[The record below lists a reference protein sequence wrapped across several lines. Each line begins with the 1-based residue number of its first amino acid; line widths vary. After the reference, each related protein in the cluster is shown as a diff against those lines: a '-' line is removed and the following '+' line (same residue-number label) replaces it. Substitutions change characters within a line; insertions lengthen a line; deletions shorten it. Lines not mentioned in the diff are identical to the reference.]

1 MRAGRPGKGSGGRR
15 TAGDRPFVPLWC
27 RSNGSFLEGASHPE
41 ELVEAAAGLGL
52 PALALADRDGVY
64 GAVRAH
70 LRARE
75 LGLGLIVG
83 ATVTLEGGGSIVLLA
98 ETREGYANLCRL
110 LTRGHLRSPKGES
123 RVTPAEVAAHAEGLS
138 ALLGDPLAARE
149 EPRELLGLLRDA
161 FGDRLHAL
169 VARHLAPG
177 EPDRERRLRERARR
191 WGLPPV
197 AAVEVLYHDPARRP
211 LQDVLTAVRHGV
223 PLARAGRRLRPNHG
237 HALPSPAR
245 MAALFA
251 DDPGAVERTLEVAA
265 RCAFRLDELRYRYPA
280 PRLPGDR
287 GPAEHLRELVR
298 AGARERWGR
307 RIPPRVRDQL
317 ERELALVEE
326 LGYAG
331 YFLTMW
337 EIVRFCRERGILCQ
351 GRGSAA
357 NSAICYALGITAID
371 PVRMDLLF
379 ERFLSRE
386 RNEPPDIDLD
396 IAHRRRE
403 EVIRHVYETY
413 GREHA
418 AMVAVVIR
426 YRPRSAVRDVG
437 RALGIPRERI
447 DRLARALPWRGE
459 VDERH
464 LREAGLDPES
474 PPGRL
479 LLRLAN
485 GLLDTPRHLSIHP
498 GGFLLGADPV
508 STLVP
513 VENATMEGRTVVQWD
528 KDDVKAMGLFKV
540 DLLGLGAL
548 THLDG
553 CLASIAR
560 HHGKRLTLATIP
572 ADDEATFEML
582 RRADTV
588 GVFQLESRAQMA
600 MLPRLRPECFYDLVI
615 EISIVRP
622 GPITGGMVHPYLRR
636 RAGEEPVD
644 YPHES
649 LRPVLEKTLGVPLF
663 QEQVMKIA
671 VLAAGYTPGE
681 ADQLRRDMAAWRR
694 TGRIER
700 HRERLVERMVARGIR
715 REFAERVFEQVRG
728 FGEYGFPESHAASF
742 ALLAWASAW
751 LRRHYPATFACE
763 LLNAQPMGFYAP
775 ATIVEDARRHGVVV
789 LPVDVNAS
797 SWDCTLEE
805 LAEPPSPGDVPPGW
819 WTGDH
824 RFGIRLGLRLVSGL
838 ARAAAERIVAARE
851 RGGPFAD
858 PGDLARRARPSRRD
872 LEALAVAGAMS
883 SLGVRRR
890 EALWAAPVLPARA
903 RRPLPLRDR
912 EPRPRLPGL
921 DPADEVAWDWE
932 ATGLS
937 PRAHPVAMVREAL
950 RAAGLPDAAE
960 VRALRPGH
968 RVRYAGAVIC
978 RQRPGTAK
986 GVVFLT
992 LEDETGFVNVVVR
1005 PATWERYAR
1014 LVRDHGFLGVT
1025 GRLEDRAGGAP
1036 HVVAESFWV
1045 PRLSRDLPRPAS
1057 HDFR

>member
-1 MRAGRPGKGSGGRR
+1 MAGTGGEP
-15 TAGDRPFVPLWC
+15 PFVPAWC

-41 ELVEAAAGLGL
+41 ELVEAAAGHGL
-52 PALALADRDGVY
+52 PALVLADRDGVY

-75 LGLGLIVG
+75 LGVELIVG
-83 ATVTLEGGGSIVLLA
+83 STVTLPGGRPLVLLA
-98 ETREGYANLCRL
+98 ATREGYGNLCRL
-110 LTRGHLRSPKGES
+110 LTRAHLRSPRGEC
-123 RVTPAEVAAHAEGLS
+123 RVTPEEVASRAEGLL
-138 ALLGDPLAARE
+138 ALLGPSLLGARE
-149 EPRELLGLLRDA
+149 EPRELLGLFRDA
-161 FGDRLHAL
+161 FGDRLLAL
-169 VARHLAPG
+169 VTRHRLPG
-177 EPDRERRLRERARR
+177 EPARERRLRDRARR
-191 WGLPPV
+191 RGLPV
-197 AAVEVLYHDPARRP
+197 LAGVEVLYHHPSRRP
-211 LQDVLTAVRHGV
+211 LQDVLTAVRHRV

-237 HALPSPAR
+237 HALPSPAA
-245 MAALFA
+245 MATLFA
-251 DDPGAVERTLEVAA
+251 DDPAAVERTLDLPA
-265 RCAFRLDELRYRYPA
+265 RCTFRLDELRYRYPA
-280 PRLPGDR
+280 PRLPGGRRPID
-287 GPAEHLRELVR
+287 HLRELVR
-298 AGARERWGR
+298 AGARERWGAR
-307 RIPPRVRDQL
+307 VPGRVREQL
-317 ERELALVEE
+317 ARELALVEE

-337 EIVRFCRERGILCQ
+337 EIVRFCRGRGILCQ

-437 RALGIPRERI
+437 FALGLPPATI
-447 DRLARALPWRGE
+447 DRLARLLPWRGAVE
-459 VDERH
+459 AEH
-464 LREAGLDPES
+464 LREAGIDPER
-474 PPGRL
+474 PPGRH

-485 GLLDTPRHLSIHP
+485 ELLGTPRHLSIHP

-513 VENATMEGRTVVQWD
+513 IQPAAMEGRTVVQWD

-548 THLDG
+548 THVDA
-553 CLASIAR
+553 CLAAIR
-560 HHGKRLTLATIP
+560 RVHGRRLALATIP
-572 ADDEATFEML
+572 PADEATFEML

-600 MLPRLRPECFYDLVI
+600 MLPRLRPERFYDLVV
-615 EISIVRP
+615 EIGLVRP
-622 GPITGGMVHPYLRR
+622 GPIAGGMVHPYLRR
-636 RAGEEPVD
+636 RRGEEPVD
-644 YPHES
+644 YPHEI

-700 HRERLVERMVARGIR
+700 HRERMVERMVARGIP
-715 REFAERVFEQVRG
+715 REFARRVFEQIRG

-742 ALLAWASAW
+742 ALIAWASAW
-751 LRRHYPATFACE
+751 IRRHYPAIFACE

-797 SWDCTLEE
+797 RWDCTLEK
-805 LAEPPSPGDVPPGW
+805 LGDPPSPADVPRGW
-819 WTGDH
+819 WTDDH

-838 ARAAAERIVAARE
+838 TRAGAGRIVAARGE
-851 RGGPFAD
+851 DGPFAS
-858 PGDLARRARPSRRD
+858 PADLARRTRLSRGD
-872 LEALAVAGAMS
+872 LEHLAAAGALS
-883 SLGVRRR
+883 SLGIGRRD
-890 EALWAAPVLPARA
+890 ALWAAPVLPDRVS
-903 RRPLPLRDR
+903 RPLPLPGDEPVPPLPPLAPAEEVCWDR
-912 EPRPRLPGL
+912 ET
-921 DPADEVAWDWE
+921 
-932 ATGLS
+932 TGVS
-937 PRAHPVAMVREAL
+937 PRAHPLAL
-950 RAAGLPDAAE
+950 LRARLLAAGLPDAAT
-960 VRALRPGH
+960 VRRTPSGR
-968 RVRYAGAVIC
+968 RVRCAGLVIC

-992 LEDETGFVNVVVR
+992 LEDETGFVNVIAR
-1005 PATWERYAR
+1005 PRTWERYGRLAR
-1014 LVRDHGFLGVT
+1014 EHPFLGVT
-1025 GRLEDRAGGAP
+1025 GRVEARDG
-1036 HVVAESFWV
+1036 VVHLLAESFWV
-1045 PRLSRDLPRPAS
+1045 PRLPGRTGDSPTRLPSPS

>member
-1 MRAGRPGKGSGGRR
+1 MA
-15 TAGDRPFVPLWC
+15 TAGRPFVPAWC

-41 ELVEAAAGLGL
+41 ELVEAAAALGL
-52 PALALADRDGVY
+52 PALVLADRDGVY

-75 LGLGLIVG
+75 LGLALVVG
-83 ATVTLEGGGSIVLLA
+83 ATVTLADGSPIVLLA
-98 ETREGYANLCRL
+98 GTREGYGNLCRL

-123 RVTPAEVAAHAEGLS
+123 RVTPEEVAAHAEGLL
-138 ALLGDPLAARE
+138 ALLGPILGARE
-149 EPRELLGLLRDA
+149 EPRGLLALLRDA
-161 FGDRLHAL
+161 FGDRLFAL
-169 VARHLAPG
+169 ATRHRLPG
-177 EPDRERRLRERARR
+177 EPARERRLRERARR
-191 WGLPPV
+191 WGLPV
-197 AAVEVLYHDPARRP
+197 LAGVEVLYHHPSRRP
-211 LQDVLTAVRHGV
+211 LQDVLTAVRHRV
-223 PLARAGRRLRPNHG
+223 PLARAGRRLRANHA

-251 DDPGAVERTLEVAA
+251 DDPAAVERTLDLPA
-265 RCAFRLDELRYRYPA
+265 RCTFRLDELRYRYPA

-287 GPAEHLRELVR
+287 SPIEHLRALVR
-298 AGARERWGR
+298 EGARERWGAR
-307 RIPPRVRDQL
+307 VPPRVRDQL

-337 EIVRFCRERGILCQ
+337 EIVRFCRRRGILCQ

-437 RALGIPRERI
+437 FALGLPRETI
-447 DRLARALPWRGE
+447 DRLARGLPWRGE
-459 VDERH
+459 VTERH
-464 LREAGLDPES
+464 LREAGLDPER
-474 PPGRL
+474 PPGRH

-485 GLLDTPRHLSIHP
+485 ELLDTPRHLSIHP

-513 VENATMEGRTVVQWD
+513 IENATMEGRTVVQWD

-548 THLDG
+548 THLDA
-553 CLASIAR
+553 CFAAVER
-560 HHGKRLTLATIP
+560 HHGRRLTMATIP
-572 ADDEATFEML
+572 AHDEATFEML

-600 MLPRLRPECFYDLVI
+600 MLPRLRPRRFYDLVI

-644 YPHES
+644 YPHEC

-681 ADQLRRDMAAWRR
+681 ADQLRRDMAAWRKR
-694 TGRIER
+694 GNIER
-700 HRERLVERMVARGIR
+700 HRERMVRRMTARGIP
-715 REFAERVFEQVRG
+715 REFALRVFEQVRG

-742 ALLAWASAW
+742 ALIAWASAF
-751 LRRHYPATFACE
+751 LRRHYPAIFACE

-775 ATIVEDARRHGVVV
+775 ATIVEDARRHGIVVR
-789 LPVDVNAS
+789 PVDVNAS
-797 SWDCTLEE
+797 SWNCTLEE
-805 LAEPPSPGDVPPGW
+805 LDGHPSPEDVPPGR
-819 WTGDH
+819 WTDDH
-824 RFGIRLGLRLVSGL
+824 RFAIRLGLRLVLGL
-838 ARAAAERIVAARE
+838 TRAGADRLVAARE
-851 RGGPFAD
+851 AGGPFVSPA
-858 PGDLARRARPSRRD
+858 DLARRARLSRGD
-872 LEALAVAGAMS
+872 LARLAAAGALA
-883 SLGVRRR
+883 SLGTGRR
-890 EALWAAPVLPARA
+890 EALWTAPVLPERVA
-903 RRPLPLRDR
+903 RPLPLPGD
-912 EPRPRLPGL
+912 EPVPELPPL
-921 DPADEVAWDWE
+921 DAVAEVRWDWE
-932 ATGLS
+932 TQGLS
-937 PRAHPVAMVREAL
+937 PRAHPVEVLRERLAAL
-950 RAAGLPDAAE
+950 GLPDAAT
-960 VRALRPGH
+960 VRETPSGR
-968 RVRYAGAVIC
+968 RVRYAGLVIC

-986 GVVFLT
+986 GTVFLT
-992 LEDETGFVNVVVR
+992 LEDETGFVNVIAR
-1005 PATWERYAR
+1005 PRTWERYERLAR
-1014 LVRDHGFLGVT
+1014 EHPFLGVT
-1025 GRLEDRAGGAP
+1025 GRLEARDG
-1036 HVVAESFWV
+1036 VVHLLAESFWI
-1045 PRLSRDLPRPAS
+1045 PRLPAASPEDAPNASPTPTRVAS